1 MVIAPLLTPSPEGRS
16 WLRKHAGSAVAP
28 RRSVERCQ
36 IILRTAEGE
45 ANEQVAQALGITRQ
59 KVARRR
65 GRFAAGGR
73 AGLEQDAPGRGR
85 KPAYGPEVQAL
96 IVE

>member
-45 ANEQVAQALGITRQ
+45 TNEQVAQALGITRQ

-65 GRFAAGGR
+65 GRFA
-73 AGLEQDAPGRGR
+73 
-85 KPAYGPEVQAL
+85 PEAELDWSRMRRDVAASQRM
-96 IVE
+96 VPKYRR